1 MRASEARKSAIVNA
15 ALDCI
20 VSLDAGG
27 RITEFNPA
35 AEATFGRSRD
45 DAIGMPVTDLLIPER
60 LRGEHAA
67 AFERYLQGGEP
78 HILGKRF
85 ESFGLRANG
94 EEFPLE
100 LTITRVDLPG
110 PPVFTG
116 YLRDLTDSRLA
127 ERIARDLAAIVE
139 STEDAILS
147 KTLDGV
153 ILTWNRGAELLYG
166 YTADEAIGQPVSL
179 LSPSD
184 RPDEMPEILR
194 RVATGERVS
203 GYETERRRKDGT
215 LVDVALTVS
224 PVLGHG
230 GTVVGASTIAR
241 DITDRKRALAQIAHL
256 AYHDQL
262 TGLPNRAM
270 FHEHLELALA
280 RADRNGVAVAVL
292 FIDLDNFKLVNDSF
306 GHIAGDA
313 LLHDFGQR
321 LKAVTRATDIVAR
334 QGGDEFLVLVPDLE
348 LHGGESLE
356 PRALEVVSAIEEKVR
371 HVLETP
377 FQVAGT
383 EVQWASASASAC
395 IRSMPPTATSCCET
409 PTPRCTSARACTWS
423 GRARPSRRRMRGSGW
438 R

>member
-1 MRASEARKSAIVNA
+1 M
-15 ALDCI
+15 
-20 VSLDAGG
+20 
-27 RITEFNPA
+27 
-35 AEATFGRSRD
+35 
-45 DAIGMPVTDLLIPER
+45 
-60 LRGEHAA
+60 
-67 AFERYLQGGEP
+67 
-78 HILGKRF
+78 
-85 ESFGLRANG
+85 
-94 EEFPLE
+94 
-100 LTITRVDLPG
+100 
-110 PPVFTG
+110 
-116 YLRDLTDSRLA
+116 
-127 ERIARDLAAIVE
+127 
-139 STEDAILS
+139 
-147 KTLDGV
+147 
-153 ILTWNRGAELLYG
+153 
-166 YTADEAIGQPVSL
+166 
-179 LSPSD
+179 
-184 RPDEMPEILR
+184 
-194 RVATGERVS
+194 
-203 GYETERRRKDGT
+203 RRRKDGSP
-215 LVDVALTVS
+215 VDVALTVS

-371 HVLETP
+371 
-377 FQVAGT
+377 QRAGDAVPGGRHAT
-383 EVQWASASASAC
+383 CTWASASASAC
-395 IRSMPPTATSCCET
+395 IRSTPPTATSCCET

-423 GRARPSRRRMRGSGW
+423 GRASPSRRRMRGSGW